1 MSRIAHGVAERPP
14 LLRSVAAAQAAL
26 LAAFVVVLALWV
38 GRMAAAG
45 VGPEEMRSGAY
56 DPKDL
61 VPFGLSAAN
70 PLTWL
75 YGAVSL
81 LYLAGL
87 AAGPLLAV
95 YSVALL
101 AANRLRTSHRTWRV
115 LLALT
120 VGAVLVAAFRFAPIG
135 MDMHRW
141 WLD

>member
-1 MSRIAHGVAERPP
+1 MSSVVHEAAERPP
-14 LLRSVAAAQAAL
+14 LLRTVVAAQSAL
-26 LAAFVVVLALWV
+26 TAAFVVVLTLWV
-38 GRMAAAG
+38 GRMVAAG
-45 VGPEEMRSGAY
+45 VGPDEMHTGAY

-61 VPFGLSAAN
+61 VPFGLSGAN
-70 PLTWL
+70 PFTWL

-81 LYLAGL
+81 LYLCGL

-101 AANRLRTSHRTWRV
+101 TGSRPSISRRTWRV

-120 VGAVLVAAFRFAPIG
+120 VTAVIVAAIRFAPIG
-135 MDMHRW
+135 TDMQRW